1 MRSLLM
7 RCYFSLETLESSL
20 TRLFIQLM
28 GGEKKREKKI
38 NEIRVGINL
47 RKIKMQRGVEY
58 IIMCTLSW
66 MFRTH
71 FAHFYNIQIVRKCT

>member
-20 TRLFIQLM
+20 TRLFMQLM

-47 RKIKMQRGVEY
+47 RKIKMQRGG
-58 IIMCTLSW
+58 
-66 MFRTH
+66 
-71 FAHFYNIQIVRKCT
+71 

>member
-28 GGEKKREKKI
+28 GGKKKREKKI

-47 RKIKMQRGVEY
+47 RKIKMQRGG
-58 IIMCTLSW
+58 L
-66 MFRTH
+66 
-71 FAHFYNIQIVRKCT
+71 NIS